1 MQQLPDFKTENI
13 LALSWKAP
21 YAQLMLRGKI
31 ETRTWPTNY
40 RGWVLICCS
49 KVPYNAQQLVQIAG
63 GGICGAGQFNRIMRL
78 NLTVPNTEND
88 FGYAIAIG
96 KLVDCRPM
104 TKEDEDACFVKY
116 KEPWTESK
124 TTITS
129 GIREKQKQLW
139 CHIYED
145 VTPIEHFPFKGGQG
159 WLSLTEEQINQI
171 KIIQS

>member
-1 MQQLPDFKTENI
+1 MQQLPDFKIENI

-49 KVPYNAQQLVQIAG
+49 KVPYSAEENSIIAG
-63 GGICGAGQFNRIMRL
+63 FDQFKRILQINPSIL
-78 NLTVPNTEND
+78 NYRPQL
-88 FGYAIAIG
+88 GMAIALG

-104 TKEDEDACFVKY
+104 TKEDEDACFVQY

-129 GIREKQKQLW
+129 GIRDKQKQLW

-159 WLSLTEEQINQI
+159 WLSLTEEQISKI
-171 KIIQS
+171 KLT